1 MELNSTKIFG
11 WVLIFAGLA
20 IIIWPLYFSYNIFQ
34 GKFETPDIFE
44 IEEKEVAIT
53 SIVPEKELAI
63 IPNKLQEEFQKEMEK
78 IVGKQLGEQ
87 FKELLPVD
95 VLPKLLNL
103 IAWSIIAGILIFG
116 GFQISNL
123 GIKLAKK

>member
-1 MELNSTKIFG
+1 MDSTKIFG
-11 WVLIFAGLA
+11 WVLIFAGLI

-34 GKFETPDIFE
+34 GKFETPDIFR

-63 IPNKLQEEFQKEMEK
+63 IPNELQEEFQKEMEK

>member
-1 MELNSTKIFG
+1 MDFTKIFG
-11 WVLIFAGLA
+11 WVLFFVGLV

-34 GKFETPDIFE
+34 SKSITPDIFG
-44 IEEKEVAIT
+44 IEEKVPIT
-53 SIVPEKELAI
+53 SIVSEKELAVT
-63 IPNKLQEEFQKEMEK
+63 PSELQEGLQEEMGK
-78 IVGKQLGEQ
+78 IVGEQLGEQ
-87 FKELLPVD
+87 FKELLPID

-103 IAWSIIAGILIFG
+103 IAWSIIAGLFILG